1 MPLPPLEVADL
12 IRAAG
17 NTFIER
23 SRRWLTWQHVKVL
36 LAIERCRTAALGG
49 HIDECSRCGHRTTIS
64 YNSCIMG
71 SNSLW
76 GVRPA
81 SGRFTGPLNSAWLAS
96 THHKIGPSCYCG
108 SGHLPQSH
116 KERPCWRSTFPRRR
130 RCAASGVESVD
141 HTSTRSQMT
150 SNAMDM
156 PRPTPCDTFVP
167 PPISAASFIGKAVV

>member
-1 MPLPPLEVADL
+1 MARPPLGMADL
-12 IRAAG
+12 IHAAG
-17 NTFIER
+17 TAFYEH
-23 SRRWLTWQHVKVL
+23 SRKWFTWLHLKILT
-36 LAIERCRTAALGG
+36 AIVFCRTSQLGG
-49 HIDECSRCGHRTTIS
+49 HVDECSRCGYRAIS
-64 YNSCIMG
+64 YNSCLMG

-76 GVRPA
+76 RVRPA
-81 SGRFTGPLNSAWLAS
+81 SGRFTGPLNSAWFAS

-130 RCAASGVESVD
+130 RCGASGVESVD

-156 PRPTPCDTFVP
+156 PRPAPFDTFVP